1 MYIPKVANIKKLVE
15 NPACVVQDMIDG
27 LIELNPNTR
36 RLDGFPEIK
45 VVVRADWCIK
55 NNKVAIISGGG
66 SGHEPAHIGFAGVLL
81 IVKNYTGDRLNFG
94 LAAEMAKAEGYN
106 VDIVVVRDDAALEGD
121 KQRGIAGTVLVHKIA
136 GACAEEGKSLA
147 RVREV
152 AAEAAS
158 RVYSMGVALS
168 TCTKPGQNIKTQE
181 DRLANGEMELG
192 MGMYRGRGRSNMLPV
207 SRICTVLLDTI
218 LEKMENTTFGSVV
231 LINNLGGATAMEIAV
246 VAKFLMAD
254 LRSREF
260 RVSHLISGRLMSAL
274 DMQGVSVSIL
284 PLSRET
290 ASFIEIAKLASSQQF
305 TTTENMYEI
314 QNMET
319 IAPHIELLQKTIR
332 AVAESVISKEA
343 MLTHWDGIV
352 GDGDCGTTL
361 KFGFESVL
369 NDLPSYPLLYPKGAS
384 LVMRALSRSLRGM
397 GGSSGALYA
406 IGLSAAEHET
416 NMQMQN
422 FCYWV
427 RALRSAIHAI
437 MSHGGAKLGDR
448 TMLDALLPAI
458 DVLELAIESNNTSD
472 WKKAVTHSTKSIHI
486 AGAGRSAYIEQSHL
500 GGIPDPGAMAISY
513 IMKAISDSLIL

>member
-1 MYIPKVANIKKLVE
+1 
-15 NPACVVQDMIDG
+15 
-27 LIELNPNTR
+27 
-36 RLDGFPEIK
+36 
-45 VVVRADWCIK
+45 
-55 NNKVAIISGGG
+55 
-66 SGHEPAHIGFAGVLL
+66 
-81 IVKNYTGDRLNFG
+81 
-94 LAAEMAKAEGYN
+94 
-106 VDIVVVRDDAALEGD
+106 
-121 KQRGIAGTVLVHKIA
+121 
-136 GACAEEGKSLA
+136 
-147 RVREV
+147 
-152 AAEAAS
+152 
-158 RVYSMGVALS
+158 
-168 TCTKPGQNIKTQE
+168 
-181 DRLANGEMELG
+181 
-192 MGMYRGRGRSNMLPV
+192 
-207 SRICTVLLDTI
+207 
-218 LEKMENTTFGSVV
+218 
-231 LINNLGGATAMEIAV
+231 
-246 VAKFLMAD
+246 
-254 LRSREF
+254 
-260 RVSHLISGRLMSAL
+260 MSAL

-284 PLSRET
+284 PLSSET
-290 ASFIEIAKLASSQQF
+290 ASFIESYTDAPGWPRVAKLSSSQRCPQENSISIPEF

-406 IGLSAAEHET
+406 IGLSAAERSMSSDENLDET

-427 RALRSAIHAI
+427 RALRSAIQAI

-458 DVLELAIESNNTSD
+458 DVLELAVESNNTSN
-472 WKKAVTHSTKSIHI
+472 WKKAVSASASAAEIGAHSTKSIHI